1 MTELRRFSL
10 IACLVVVAS
19 VALYRAVGSKAEP
32 IAGIALYALAL
43 SAWRARKRRLNEVRR
58 AVIELRQYEAADR
71 RAIVAGLEADDFRS
85 SVERELEREGTETSD
100 GLTEVFP
107 LPAGFRRRATLQY
120 WWSWAYSVAALL
132 VAALLPEL
140 NPQWRGVWLG
150 LGLVLGYRAW
160 RKTRLRV
167 LAESVVEVNPFR
179 IAYVQPDGVRL
190 SISFAQGAHCEDVPE
205 DRMFVVRSGNMM
217 VPVSYSLVGFNRI
230 AQLVEDYGAVVP
242 KPMPPAS

>member
-1 MTELRRFSL
+1 MTELRRFGL
-10 IACLVVVAS
+10 VACLVVLAS
-19 VALYRAVGSKAEP
+19 LALYRVVGSKAEP

-43 SAWRARKRRLNEVRR
+43 SAWRARNRRLSEVRR
-58 AVIELRQYEAADR
+58 AVIELRQYDAADR

-85 SVERELEREGTETSD
+85 SVEHELEREGTETSD

-107 LPAGFRRRATLQY
+107 YPAGFRRRATLLY

-140 NPQWRGVWLG
+140 NPEWRGVWLG

-167 LAESVVEVNPFR
+167 IAESVVEVNPFR
-179 IAYVQPDGVRL
+179 IAYVRPDGVRL
-190 SISFAQGAHCEDVPE
+190 SISFSQGAHCEDVPE
-205 DRMFVVRSGNMM
+205 DRMFIVRSGKMM

-230 AQLVEDYGAVVP
+230 AQLVEAYGAIVP